1 MRHWHKVILVVICV
15 MSLFYFDSREET
27 TNARNNNK
35 FHADSDIRIRIGHS
49 SLRSICFLATK
60 RKRTRV
66 KCPVCEKWVST
77 LETRQRS
84 DGSTYRRYECAN
96 LHRFVT
102 KEKIERVLVI
112 NYKKGKK

>member
-1 MRHWHKVILVVICV
+1 MSHLHKVILALLCAGA
-15 MSLFYFDSREET
+15 LFYFDSKET

-35 FHADSDIRIRIGHS
+35 FHADSDVRIRIGNS
-49 SLRSICFLATK
+49 SLRSICVVVTK
-60 RKRTRV
+60 RKRKRV

-102 KEKIERVLVI
+102 KEKIERVLVLSH
-112 NYKKGKK
+112 NKRKKA